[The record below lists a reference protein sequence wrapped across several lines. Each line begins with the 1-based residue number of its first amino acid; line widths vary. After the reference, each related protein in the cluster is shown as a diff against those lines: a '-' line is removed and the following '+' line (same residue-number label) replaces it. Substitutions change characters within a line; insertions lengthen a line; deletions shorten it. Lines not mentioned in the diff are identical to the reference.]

1 MANTADEL
9 NAEVIRKR
17 IPTLTDSEKILWMG
31 HPTARSMY
39 GRYILG
45 GMILGLY
52 LFFWW
57 AIISER
63 PQGEGQL
70 AFLMKTLHLGAD
82 LSGVFGLMLA
92 TLILAKIVHFS
103 NGPTSGRWTI
113 TWVVFAAVVPALWVS
128 FEIGI
133 NVAGL
138 FGDGESLMPNWSNCY
153 YFLLGPVF
161 AGLLIVFTMI
171 YQRAFTYAITD
182 RRIHLIK
189 RFMYFDAN
197 SQSIGYDRIENLI
210 VETSITSRLLRFG
223 TIQIVTASGLNIA
236 SDSTSVTAGVSGDTP
251 NDDSPG
257 GISRLFSG
265 IGLFLS
271 YKRTRPKAV
280 NEPES
285 CIYGIHAPEKIHLLI
300 NQTSDAFRMT

>member
-9 NAEVIRKR
+9 NPEVIRKR
-17 IPTLTDSEKILWMG
+17 IPTLTVSEKILWMG

-57 AIISER
+57 ANISER

-113 TWVVFAAVVPALWVS
+113 TWVVFAAVSPGIIAFSLYTIAQKKLGAS
-128 FEIGI
+128 LTGFTLYIFTIYGAIYGFFLFEEKLE
-133 NVAGL
+133 N
-138 FGDGESLMPNWSNCY
+138 Y
-153 YFLLGPVF
+153 
-161 AGLLIVFTMI
+161 
-171 YQRAFTYAITD
+171 
-182 RRIHLIK
+182 HLIGTVLV
-189 RFMYFDAN
+189 F
-197 SQSIGYDRIENLI
+197 IGVYLAKKKN
-210 VETSITSRLLRFG
+210 V
-223 TIQIVTASGLNIA
+223 Q
-236 SDSTSVTAGVSGDTP
+236 
-251 NDDSPG
+251 
-257 GISRLFSG
+257 
-265 IGLFLS
+265 
-271 YKRTRPKAV
+271 
-280 NEPES
+280 
-285 CIYGIHAPEKIHLLI
+285 KI
-300 NQTSDAFRMT
+300 